1 VPCLVREG
9 SALIQVA
16 PVTESAL
23 FQEGED
29 AAQHRGKQE
38 WPFAGVSGC
47 GLLFTHLM
55 AVRPR
60 DEYSLISHLNG
71 VNKMIGAMDDNV
83 GTLVVAAWANR
94 PT

>member
-1 VPCLVREG
+1 
-9 SALIQVA
+9 
-16 PVTESAL
+16 
-23 FQEGED
+23 
-29 AAQHRGKQE
+29 
-38 WPFAGVSGC
+38 
-47 GLLFTHLM
+47 M